1 MGSDEGFASKVAAAG
16 EALWVGD
23 VVASSASIP
32 AHKEFGV
39 KAMFGVPMYLEG
51 ALFGVLEC
59 AWATERLV
67 SDAER
72 VMLQVAADRIMAAVL
87 GAQRYERSVR
97 SQRFGAV
104 LSEISAVINASHQ
117 IDTPLVISLQ
127 MAAEELG
134 CEVAA
139 FGPFRAGVYEIQFGV
154 GVEPRSVIV
163 HGHPEL
169 DETLESWSSA
179 GMTERASLA
188 RTC

>member
-1 MGSDEGFASKVAAAG
+1 
-16 EALWVGD
+16 
-23 VVASSASIP
+23 
-32 AHKEFGV
+32 
-39 KAMFGVPMYLEG
+39 MFGVPMYLEG

-59 AWATERLV
+59 TWATERLV

-163 HGHPEL
+163 RGHPEL
-169 DETLESWSSA
+169 DSDA
-179 GMTERASLA
+179 GIVVIGGP
-188 RTC
+188 